1 MKKTSE
7 QAKDNIQASEVT
19 RLKDPS
25 SDVDKLNEKEI
36 IEMSRRAT
44 IKKMTAGDILMKE
57 DDTDHM
63 VYVVL
68 RGKLNLV
75 PDLKVPSE
83 PIAVFSE
90 GDWIEGTV
98 LESVGPVGS
107 NYIIAAEPARIM
119 AMDKPTIDSLNET
132 TQLAIYKRLA
142 HLYADRIHKIQNNE
156 NRLFNKN
163 RQLKKDI
170 FNYRSHLKS
179 DFHRSE
185 MIKDII
191 SKVPRLPAFATTL
204 SGQLLTKELVE
215 QIKRDPAL
223 VAIVLKTI
231 NSAFYSFQKK
241 ISDIHHAVVL
251 LGFEQIYQIVISE
264 SIRRTMPNTPKF
276 KALHLHSEIVSHI
289 AFMLSLESRHGHPA
303 EMASFGLLHEIGQIV
318 IQLLKNQNPRLAA
331 LADVLDQAQLGSL
344 LLKAWNLPDVLWK
357 SVEYQTY
364 PEFSSP
370 RGIPEALRYNV
381 TLLYLSH
388 LCYNLFQ
395 GKKEEELPTTFLDEY
410 IELTSWKGLAIEDIA
425 RNRLL
430 PAMKKKSQTYPLP
443 LRQLIERQI

>member
-1 MKKTSE
+1 MENNMQTS
-7 QAKDNIQASEVT
+7 KIT
-19 RLKDPS
+19 PLKDPLT
-25 SDVDKLNEKEI
+25 DFNGLNEKEI

-44 IKKMTAGDILMKE
+44 IKKLQAGDMLMKE
-57 DDTDHM
+57 DEAEPM

-68 RGKLNLV
+68 HGKMNLV
-75 PDLKVPSE
+75 EDVNAHPKT
-83 PIAVFSE
+83 IAVFSK

-98 LESVGPVGS
+98 SGGGPPAPV
-107 NYIIAAEPARIM
+107 YLVAAEPARIM
-119 AMDKPTIDSLNET
+119 AMDKTTIDILNDT

-142 HLYADRIHKIQNNE
+142 HLYAERISKVQKNE
-156 NRLFNKN
+156 NRLLKKN
-163 RQLKKDI
+163 RQLKQDI
-170 FNYRSHLKS
+170 FNYRSQLKTG
-179 DFHRSE
+179 FHRSD

-191 SKVPRLPAFATTL
+191 QKVPRLPAFATTL
-204 SGQLLTKELVE
+204 SGQLFTKELVE

-264 SIRRTMPNTPKF
+264 GIRRTMPNTPKF
-276 KALHLHSEIVSHI
+276 KALHLHSEIISHI
-289 AFMLSLESRHGHPA
+289 AFMLSLESRCGHPA

-318 IQLLKNQNPRLAA
+318 IQLLKNQSPRLAA

-344 LLKAWNLPDVLWK
+344 LLKEWNLPDVLWK
-357 SVEYQTY
+357 SVEYQAY
-364 PEFSSP
+364 PEFCSP
-370 RGIPEALRYNV
+370 GGIPEDLRYNV
-381 TLLYLSH
+381 TMLYLSH

-395 GKKEEELPTTFLDEY
+395 GKKEQELPTTFFDEY
-410 IELTSWKGLAIEDIA
+410 VELTNWNGLTLEDIA

-430 PAMKKKSQTYPLP
+430 PAMMKKSQTYPLP
-443 LRQLIERQI
+443 LRQLIEKQK